1 MKSMGHRTKVSLA
14 ALVVAGMAA
23 AGCATGTATDPAALN
38 DAIAI
43 ETAPVRMTDVAD
55 TFEAGGVVA
64 ARTTATLMARIVAP
78 VAEVRVSPGDRVR
91 AGQVLVVLD
100 SRDLSAG
107 ARRARAT
114 GLAADHDAVVAGAD
128 RQAAAATLELARSTH
143 ARIAGLHANRSA
155 TAQELDEATAALRG
169 AEARAAS
176 ADAREKSAA
185 AALEG
190 AHAASDAAQTI
201 ETYAR
206 IAAPFDGVVTEK
218 LIETGNMA
226 APGTPLLRVEDE
238 RGFRLDVRVDASR
251 VGHVTPGLVVP
262 TAVDTGA
269 ADAPLTIDG
278 SVTEVSRAV
287 DADTRAF
294 LVKIALPAAGG
305 VRSGMFGRATFRG
318 RSRRVLAVP
327 AAALVRRGQITS
339 VFVVD
344 HDVARMRL
352 VDVSGTEV
360 LAGLSQGE
368 IVIVAPPQ
376 SIVDGRKVRAGGQ

>member
-1 MKSMGHRTKVSLA
+1 MTSMGHRTKVSFA
-14 ALVVAGMAA
+14 ALVMAGMAA
-23 AGCATGTATDPAALN
+23 AGCATGTASDPAAVN
-38 DAIAI
+38 EAIAI

-55 TFEAGGVVA
+55 SFEAGGVVA
-64 ARTTATLMARIVAP
+64 ARNTATLTARIVAP

-91 AGQVLVVLD
+91 AGQVLIVLD
-100 SRDLSAG
+100 SRELSAG
-107 ARRARAT
+107 ARQARAT
-114 GLAADHDAVVAGAD
+114 GLAADHDAIVAGAD
-128 RQAAAATLELARSTH
+128 RQAAAAALELARAMH

-155 TAQELDEATAALRG
+155 TAQELDEAVAALRG

-176 ADAREKSAA
+176 AEARAKSAA

-190 AHAASDAAQTI
+190 ARAASDAAQTI
-201 ETYAR
+201 ETFAQ

-218 LIETGNMA
+218 LIEAGNMA

-238 RGFRLDVRVDASR
+238 REFRLDVRVDASR
-251 VGHVTPGLVVP
+251 VTHVTPGLVVP
-262 TAVDTGA
+262 VALDTGA
-269 ADAPLTIDG
+269 ADGPLTING

-318 RSRRVLAVP
+318 GSRRVLAVP
-327 AAALVRRGQITS
+327 ATAVVRRGQITS

-344 HDVARMRL
+344 RDVARMRL

-360 LAGLSQGE
+360 LAGLSEGE
-368 IVIVAPPQ
+368 TVIVAPPP
-376 SIVDGRKVRAGGQ
+376 SIADGRRVRVGAQ